1 MVSRSISLV
10 FTTKITMMIAAIS
23 VKLKREIV
31 VAAAAKR
38 RIVVDSFRIFS
49 HMTENTT
56 LLISSNQS
64 L

>member
-1 MVSRSISLV
+1 
-10 FTTKITMMIAAIS
+10 MIAAIS